1 MDAPEIGVDGLP
13 ETFPLAVRD
22 LLRAVLDIWFRP
34 KRFEN
39 ERLYRR
45 LGARVLK
52 RYLPTGGDAVM
63 RRLRRRNPE
72 RRLVRPGLN
81 ALRQFERWTRV
92 AEAVH
97 LTGFVGFAALTVNQ
111 YALGALG
118 AVGLTIAVI
127 LNLTLGLW
135 PVVLQ
140 RYNRLRAYRAIDATS
155 GRQSDRRG
163 SNEHRTA
170 RFSVASG
177 EGEH

>member
-1 MDAPEIGVDGLP
+1 MAPHDP
-13 ETFPLAVRD
+13 ATPTLAVRD
-22 LLRAVLDIWFRP
+22 RQRRGVLDIWFRP

-52 RYLPTGGDAVM
+52 RYMPTGGDAIM
-63 RRLRRRNPE
+63 RRLRRRNPQ
-72 RRLVRPGLN
+72 RRLVRPGFH
-81 ALRQFERWTRV
+81 ALRQFERWTRL

-97 LTGFVGFAALTVNQ
+97 LIGFVGFAALTVRQ
-111 YALGALG
+111 YTVGALG
-118 AVGLTIAVI
+118 RVGLTIAVT

-155 GRQSDRRG
+155 GRQNDRR
-163 SNEHRTA
+163 
-170 RFSVASG
+170 
-177 EGEH
+177 

>member
-1 MDAPEIGVDGLP
+1 MAQHDPAIP
-13 ETFPLAVRD
+13 TYAVRD
-22 LLRAVLDIWFRP
+22 RQRHSVLDVWFKP

-52 RYLPTGGDAVM
+52 RYMPTGGDFVM
-63 RRLRRRNPE
+63 RRLRRRNPD
-72 RRLVRPGLN
+72 RRLVRPVLH

-97 LTGFVGFAALTVNQ
+97 LTGFVAFAALTVRQ
-111 YALGALG
+111 YTAGALG
-118 AVGLTIAVI
+118 PGGLTVAVT

-140 RYNRLRAYRAIDATS
+140 RYNRLRAYRAIDAIS
-155 GRQSDRRG
+155 RAASI
-163 SNEHRTA
+163 HRP
-170 RFSVASG
+170 G
-177 EGEH
+177 KQHE

>member
-1 MDAPEIGVDGLP
+1 MAPHGPATPTLPVADRQPRGL
-13 ETFPLAVRD
+13 
-22 LLRAVLDIWFRP
+22 LDIWFRP
-34 KRFEN
+34 NRFEN

-45 LGARVLK
+45 LGARVLE

-63 RRLRRRNPE
+63 RRLRRRHPQ
-72 RRLVRPGLN
+72 RRLVRPGLH

-97 LTGFVGFAALTVNQ
+97 LIGFVGFAALTVRQ
-111 YALGALG
+111 YTVGALG
-118 AVGLTIAVI
+118 PVGLTIAVT

-155 GRQSDRRG
+155 GRQNDRR
-163 SNEHRTA
+163 
-170 RFSVASG
+170 
-177 EGEH
+177 